1 MLSLPHGRILLVIG
15 WVLIAVTVFG
25 SLAPAG
31 PSLGFRIGDKVQ
43 HFAGYFLL
51 MLWFSGLYPRERHL
65 MLAVAFFLMGAALEL
80 VQGALTTTRDM
91 DVHDLVMN
99 TLGIATAYLCARLG
113 LANWARRLD
122 R

>member
-15 WVLIAVTVFG
+15 WILIAVTVYG
-25 SLAPAG
+25 SLAPVV
-31 PSLGFRIGDKVQ
+31 PSLGVSLSDKVR
-43 HFAGYFLL
+43 HFSGYFVL

-80 VQGALTTTRDM
+80 MQGALTTTRDM
-91 DVHDLVMN
+91 DVWDMVMN
-99 TLGIATAYLCARLG
+99 TLGVATAFVCARLG